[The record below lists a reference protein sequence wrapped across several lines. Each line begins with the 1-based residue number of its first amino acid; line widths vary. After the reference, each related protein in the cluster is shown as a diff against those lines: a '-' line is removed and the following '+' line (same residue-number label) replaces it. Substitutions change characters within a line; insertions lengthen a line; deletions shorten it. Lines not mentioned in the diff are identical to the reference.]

1 MSPIS
6 SRILPKA
13 VSAVQA
19 MDLKTKEQL
28 ADEIFRNQPNG
39 WLRLW
44 CWIGLG

>member
-13 VSAVQA
+13 VSAVQV

-28 ADEIFRNQPNG
+28 ADEIFRNQLMAG
-39 WLRLW
+39 FG
-44 CWIGLG
+44 CGAG